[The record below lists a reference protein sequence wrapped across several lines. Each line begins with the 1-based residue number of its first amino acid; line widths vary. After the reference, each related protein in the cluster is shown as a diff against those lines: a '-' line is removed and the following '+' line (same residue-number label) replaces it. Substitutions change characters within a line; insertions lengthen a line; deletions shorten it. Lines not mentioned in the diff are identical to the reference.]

1 MHDDKESP
9 QAESSVLQLGLRFA
23 TEFSQQAQQHPDG
36 QQRDSGIREKT
47 TLQGKKPKLQGETLR
62 CLKALQPQACSE
74 WRSGDEIRR
83 TMHSALKLVRF
94 SLLTSVGDGSE
105 PLTGRLHVRR
115 LRGLW
120 SSGRWG
126 RWKEHFWIKASLP
139 CQHLN
144 DSHLPPLLTFPRL
157 WLDLTTEWEPQ
168 R

>member
-47 TLQGKKPKLQGETLR
+47 TLQGKKPKLQGETLG

-94 SLLTSVGDGSE
+94 SSLTSVGISISSVHS
-105 PLTGRLHVRR
+105 LSHVQ
-115 LRGLW
+115 LFATSW
-120 SSGRWG
+120 TAA
-126 RWKEHFWIKASLP
+126 HQASLFITNFRACSNSCP
-139 CQHLN
+139 LN
-144 DSHLPPLLTFPRL
+144 L
-157 WLDLTTEWEPQ
+157 
-168 R
+168 